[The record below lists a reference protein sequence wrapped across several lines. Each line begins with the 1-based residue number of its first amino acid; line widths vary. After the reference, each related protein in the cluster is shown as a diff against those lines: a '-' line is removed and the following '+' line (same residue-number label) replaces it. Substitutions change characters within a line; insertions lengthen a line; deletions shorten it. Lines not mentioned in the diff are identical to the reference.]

1 MGLLQPSWYI
11 DIFVNANLML
21 ILIDGNYAFSVETV
35 EKVIAKGGG
44 QCVGK

>member
-1 MGLLQPSWYI
+1 MAPFDNNCVVI
-11 DIFVNANLML
+11 TRLML
-21 ILIDGNYAFSVETV
+21 VFIDGNYAVSVENV